1 MNGRI
6 HMKGMVFYGHHGDIA
21 EERTLGQ
28 RFVVDLV
35 LTVDVTEVTRTD
47 ALKSTVNYVDVYS
60 ICQDVLEKEPAK
72 MIETVA
78 LRLGE
83 KILEGHPGVLRV
95 DVLLKKPSVPLRG
108 ALDYVAVELTLSRE
122 DGLPR
127 TR

>member
-1 MNGRI
+1 
-6 HMKGMVFYGHHGDIA
+6 MKGMVFYGHHGDIA